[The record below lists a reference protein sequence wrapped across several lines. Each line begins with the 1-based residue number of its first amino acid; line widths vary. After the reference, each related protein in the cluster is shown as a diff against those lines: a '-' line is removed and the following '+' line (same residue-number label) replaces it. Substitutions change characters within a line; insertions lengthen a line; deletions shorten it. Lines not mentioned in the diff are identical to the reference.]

1 MACTAAPTVDPVLE
15 PVTADHRAAMD
26 GWFALQVRC
35 HAHDAPEL
43 PPPCPLSHAH
53 RFSWP
58 GWTHVAWIVRRGD
71 EVVAAAHLNLPQQDN
86 LHHGFASVLVTP
98 GHRRHGLGTRLLAH
112 LTAQARE
119 AGRRHLVLGAG
130 AHPGGPNPGSAFLQ
144 AAGARLA
151 MAEKR
156 RRLVLP
162 PADPERLRDLATAA
176 RRASPGYRL
185 VQWVG
190 PTPSEWLDD
199 VARLIAQMSTDAPTG
214 DLAFTPE
221 RWDADRVAGLDAAA
235 VANGVCAVVTAV
247 AAPDGHLV
255 AFTDASTC
263 VVADGFAQ
271 QGNTLVTRE
280 HRGRRLGL
288 RVKLANLEL
297 LVREHPE
304 VRAIDTFNADDNRWM
319 IAVNEAMGFVA
330 IHHVEDWELDL

>member
-1 MACTAAPTVDPVLE
+1 MPLTAAPAVDPVLE
-15 PVTADHRAAMD
+15 PVTADDRAAMD
-26 GWFALQVRC
+26 LWFALQVRC
-35 HAHDAPEL
+35 HAHDTPRL
-43 PPPCPLSHAH
+43 PPPCPLDHAH

-58 GWTHVAWIVRRGD
+58 GWTHVAWIVREGD

-86 LHHGFASVLVTP
+86 LHHGFASVLVAP
-98 GHRRHGLGTRLLAH
+98 EHRRHGLGTRLLAH

-119 AGRRHLVLGAG
+119 AGRRHLALGAG
-130 AHPGGPNPGSAFLQ
+130 THPGKANPGSAFLR

-151 MAEKR
+151 MVEWR

-162 PADPERLRDLATAA
+162 PAEPERLRDLAAAA
-176 RRASPGYRL
+176 RRASPDHRL

-190 PTPSEWLDD
+190 RTPSEWLDD
-199 VARLIAQMSTDAPTG
+199 IARLVTRMSTDAPTG
-214 DLAFTPE
+214 DLQFTPE
-221 RWDADRVAGLDAAA
+221 RWDADRVAGIDAAA
-235 VANGVCAVVTAV
+235 AANGVRAVVTAA
-247 AAPDGHLV
+247 AAPHGHLV
-255 AFTDASTC
+255 AFTEASTC